1 MTRIYGAGGGGGKGG
16 SSSRGGSTPDIDKDD
31 LESTQYAQVIDL
43 ISEGEIEG
51 LVGGAKGVFFDNTP
65 LQADDGSFN
74 FKEVQYYTRN
84 GTQDQEPIPL
94 GDTVEEEVP
103 VGVLFDTQDQIAVRQ
118 ITDKN
123 VDAVRITISIPSLL
137 RIEQDGDQRGGQIEL
152 TVEIQYDGGGYSEVI
167 RDDIKGRTTNPY
179 QRDYIINFTQSFS
192 TAVDIKMRRVSQS
205 AASKQSESNLLQYL
219 NDFRWTTYTE
229 IIRAKLVYPNS
240 ALFGARIDAS
250 QFGNIPARKYRIR
263 GIKVKIPSNA
273 TVDDV
278 NGRLIYS
285 GLWDGTFGAAAW
297 TTDPAWILWDLLT
310 STRYGF
316 GDQILTASEK
326 ASFTGNASRLDKF
339 AFYSASQ
346 YSSELVSDGRN
357 GQEPR
362 FSCNV
367 NIQTAEEAYKLIND
381 LCSVFRAMPYW
392 AAGAMEISQDKPK
405 DYSYL
410 FTAANVGPDGFTYRG
425 ASRKTRPTVAVVSYL
440 DLDLRDIAYEVV
452 EDQAEMAKWGVVRAD
467 LSAFACTSRGQAARI
482 GRWLLYSER
491 YESESVSFTTSIDA
505 GVVLRPGD
513 TIKTSDPL
521 RAGERRGGRIVSATT
536 TAITVDDASGI
547 PTGTVHRVMNV
558 VMPDGTLEQ
567 RDVSD
572 VTGVVYNFSLLT
584 QNGDTLITQSG
595 DTFLI
600 SFLEEAVVTV
610 SSPFSVAPNPN
621 SVWVLGTSDIQTQTW
636 RVIGVQEQ
644 EDGMFGVTAIGYNSS
659 KFDYIENGELLQ
671 ERDVTNL
678 NIIYNAP
685 ESLNAREVLY
695 ELNGAAKSKLLISWK
710 PIPGVREYRVQWREA
725 DGNWQTILQQ
735 SRPDFE
741 ILDTSPGIYEVKV
754 WSLNAALIPS
764 PDPAYLPYTAEG
776 KTAAPEDPTGL
787 SLIAN
792 SDTTAI
798 LSWDRAT
805 DLDVILGGKVLIR
818 HSNALTGATWS
829 ESQSVVAAAAGSQ
842 TQKQVPL
849 LEGTYLI
856 KFEDDT
862 GNRSDNAAAFV
873 VDLPEQQPKL
883 LVENY
888 RADEPYYILFDDFGL
903 IDSIAS
909 NIDNYSLPAFSGT
922 GSNMSYNAS
931 SQGLILDDIS
941 LGTGEFQF
949 DRTVDFGGVFDVNVR
964 RHLVTS
970 GYLSGT
976 LWDDQTSLIDTWSD
990 IDGNIVSDVDAIMYI
1005 RATPDDPSA
1014 AVWGPWREFSNAV
1027 IRGRAFQFKVKGI
1040 SENLAQNIL
1049 VSEAGAAFEL
1059 PQRLEAIGPLLTND
1073 SGFTTVSFD
1082 VPFYEPPTISVVPYN
1097 NDGTAQINIANTSR
1111 TDFEVQFT
1119 YSDLVE
1125 SRAFNY
1131 VAVGYG
1137 REII

>member
-1 MTRIYGAGGGGGKGG
+1 MTRIYGAGGGGGGKGG
-16 SSSRGGSTPDIDKDD
+16 GSRGGSTPDIDKDN
-31 LESTQYAQVIDL
+31 LESTQYAKVIDL

-51 LVGGAKGVFFDNTP
+51 LVGGAKGVFFENTP
-65 LQADDGSFN
+65 LENQDGTFN
-74 FKEVQYYTRN
+74 FKDVEYYERT
-84 GTQDQEPIPL
+84 GTQDQDYIPL
-94 GDTVEEEVP
+94 GDTVEDPIP
-103 VGVLFDTQDQIAVRQ
+103 VGVFFDTEDQYAIRQ
-118 ITDKN
+118 ITGAN
-123 VDAVRITISIPSLL
+123 VDAVRVTLTIQQLL
-137 RIEQDGDQRGGQIEL
+137 RIEEDGDQRGGKIEIKIE
-152 TVEIQYDGGGYSEVI
+152 VQYDGGGYTTVV
-167 RDDIKGRTTNPY
+167 DDEIKGRTTNPY
-179 QRDYIINFTQSFS
+179 QRDYLIKFTQAFS
-192 TAVDIKMRRVSQS
+192 TVDIKVTRLSKS
-205 AASKQSESNLLQYL
+205 AADEQSDEGYLQYA
-219 NDFRWTTYTE
+219 NDFTWTSYTA
-229 IIRAKLVYPNS
+229 IIYAKLRYPNS
-240 ALFGARIDAS
+240 ALFAARIDAA
-250 QFGNIPARKYRIR
+250 QFGSIPNRKYRVR
-263 GIKVKIPSNA
+263 GIKVRIPSNG
-273 TVDDV
+273 TVDQD
-278 NGRLIYS
+278 NGRIIYS
-285 GLWDGTFGAAAW
+285 GDWDGTFAAATW
-297 TTDPAWILWDLLT
+297 TTDPCWILWDLLT

-410 FTAANVGPDGFTYRG
+410 FTAANVGPGGFTYRG

-536 TAITVDDASGI
+536 TTVTVDDSTYLTDQNNAQL
-547 PTGTVHRVMNV
+547 NV
-558 VMPDGTLEQ
+558 ILPDGTLEQ
-567 RDVSD
+567 RAVAS
-572 VTGVVYNFSLLT
+572 
-584 QNGDTLITQSG
+584 ISG
-595 DTFLI
+595 ATI
-600 SFLEEAVVTV
+600 TV
-610 SSPFSVAPNPN
+610 SSAFSAAPNAN

-685 ESLNAREVLY
+685 ESLKAKEVLY
-695 ELNGAAKSKLLISWK
+695 ELNGVAKSKLLISWK

-829 ESQSVVAAAAGSQ
+829 ESQSIVAAAAGSQ

-862 GNRSDNAAAFV
+862 GKRSVNAAAFV

-888 RADEPYYILFDDFGL
+888 RADESYYILFDDFGL

-964 RHLVTS
+964 RHLATS